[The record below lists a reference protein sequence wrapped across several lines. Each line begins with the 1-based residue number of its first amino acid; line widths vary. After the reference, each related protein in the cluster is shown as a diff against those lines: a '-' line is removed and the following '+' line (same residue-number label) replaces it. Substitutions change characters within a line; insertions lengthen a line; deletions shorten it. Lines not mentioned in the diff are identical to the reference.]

1 MIEQHTSQCP
11 DKAFTIVSVLLFT
24 LFQSYS
30 AYVYFINDWAVIIL
44 LMAGLVGLPF
54 LVKFIVFASK
64 GRIWWKA
71 FVWALP
77 FWFVVWITLARP
89 DGILNRIQVHEAQ
102 ASFFIPSD
110 AIRVEMTQPRRHSRA
125 EIQQSCYSRL
135 TAGELLE
142 FYSNNIE
149 RAGFE
154 LTGIK
159 RNQIQNRNPRDDY
172 RIIGYRNAHDRQ
184 CRVWIFET
192 GSDDGLREF
201 RRVRQELTFNS
212 ALGPPIVGL

>member
-1 MIEQHTSQCP
+1 MVCVEPMIEQHTSQCP

-77 FWFVVWITLARP
+77 FLFVVWFTLSRP
-89 DGILNRIQVHEAQ
+89 
-102 ASFFIPSD
+102 
-110 AIRVEMTQPRRHSRA
+110 VEMTQPRRHSRA